1 MPAMPVPGPEITIV
15 LVDADASRAAML
27 RAALTGSGYR
37 IVAVV
42 GPGDDLVAAMRQHR
56 PGLVIVDIESPDRDT
71 LDSMRA
77 LAEDRMQPIVMF
89 VDETDEA
96 ATVEAIRAGVS
107 AYIVDGLSANRVKPI
122 LDVAIARFRE
132 HERLKRELD
141 DARESLEERKIV
153 ERAKGILMESRNLG
167 EDAAYKTLRKLAMDR
182 KQRLADVAR
191 ELIEFALV
199 LKR

>member
-1 MPAMPVPGPEITIV
+1 MPVQGPEITIV

-27 RAALTGSGYR
+27 RTALTGSGYR

-42 GPGDDLVAAMRQHR
+42 GPSDDLVAVMRQHR

-167 EDAAYKTLRKLAMDR
+167 ENAAYKTLRKLAMDR

-191 ELIEFALV
+191 ELIEFAQV

>member
-1 MPAMPVPGPEITIV
+1 MPVQGPEITIV

-27 RAALTGSGYR
+27 RTALTGSGYR

-42 GPGDDLVAAMRQHR
+42 GPDDDLVAAMRQHR

-89 VDETDEA
+89 VDETDDA

-191 ELIEFALV
+191 ELIEFAQV

>member
-1 MPAMPVPGPEITIV
+1 MPVPGPEITIV

>member
-1 MPAMPVPGPEITIV
+1 MPVQGPEITIV

-27 RAALTGSGYR
+27 RTALTGSGYR

-141 DARESLEERKIV
+141 DARESLEERKVI
-153 ERAKGILMESRNLG
+153 ERAKGILMESRKLG

-182 KQRLADVAR
+182 KQRLADVAK